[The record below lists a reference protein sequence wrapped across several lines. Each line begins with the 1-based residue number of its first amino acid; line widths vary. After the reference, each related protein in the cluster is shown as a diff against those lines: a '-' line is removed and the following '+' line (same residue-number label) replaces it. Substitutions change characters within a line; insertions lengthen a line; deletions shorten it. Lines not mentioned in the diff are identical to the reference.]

1 MPKGIR
7 ETVKKLVK
15 TLSVSKG
22 RGKRNTNVENYENN
36 QIPRETDRTQIFSS
50 MTTFAEIGYV
60 FGFSVHHLIVVY

>member
-50 MTTFAEIGYV
+50 MTTFTEIGYV
-60 FGFSVHHLIVVY
+60 IGFSVHHLIVVY